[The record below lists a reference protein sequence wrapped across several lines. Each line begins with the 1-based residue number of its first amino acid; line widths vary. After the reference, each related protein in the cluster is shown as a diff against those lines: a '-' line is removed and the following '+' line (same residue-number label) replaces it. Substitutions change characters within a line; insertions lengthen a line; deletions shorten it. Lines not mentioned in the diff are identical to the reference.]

1 MKKRLSVGVEFFE
14 EFSQEN
20 FYYVDKTMFIADLL
34 HNSGKVNLFT
44 RPRRFGKSLN
54 MSMLKSFFEI
64 GTDKKLFDGLK
75 ISREKELCETYMGK
89 FPVVSITLKGVD
101 RLSYSDAC
109 GALRDVIATE
119 IRRFRFLEESLVLTE
134 ADKSLYRSLTDFRAG
149 EYTMPLQLLMT
160 SLQKVLY
167 LLSKHYGSKV
177 ILLIDE
183 YDVPLDKAFQAGYYD
198 EMVSLIRNLFSNVL
212 KTNEYLYFAVLTGC
226 LRISKE
232 SIFTGLNNL
241 NVMTITDFCF
251 QEAFGFT
258 DEEVKELLTYYGME
272 DALETMRDWYD
283 GYQFGGKSIYCP
295 WDVIKYTQALIHEKE
310 ARPQNYWANTSGNA
324 MVRRFIGKADR
335 KTRGEIERLIAGKSI
350 MKAVNQELT
359 YNELDSTIDNLWS
372 VLFTTGYLTQRCQDE
387 GAKLELVIPNREIR
401 ELFVKQIQEWFKEE
415 SRADK
420 GKLRQFCEAFPQGD
434 TVMAEEL
441 LNDYLWKSISI
452 RDTAVKSDRK
462 ENFYHGLL
470 LGLLQ
475 YESDWDTT
483 SNTESGEG
491 YSDILIRTENRVGI
505 VIETKYAEDGD
516 LEKGCN
522 EALVQIEEKKYDA
535 VLQKDGMKEIFRY
548 GIAFYKKNCRVM
560 LEQERKEDCAKIDE

>member
-1 MKKRLSVGVEFFE
+1 MRKKLPIGIEFFE

-20 FYYVDKTMFIADLL
+20 YYYVDKTMFIADLL
-34 HNSGKVNLFT
+34 HNRGKVNLFT

-75 ISREKELCETYMGK
+75 ISREKKLCETYMGK

-119 IRRFRFLEESLVLTE
+119 IRRFRFLEESSVLTE
-134 ADKSLYRSLTDFRAG
+134 ADKSLYRSLTDFQAG

-198 EMVSLIRNLFSNVL
+198 EMVSLVRNLFGNAL
-212 KTNEYLYFAVLTGC
+212 KSNEYLYFAVLTGC

-241 NVMTITDFCF
+241 KIHTITDSRYD
-251 QEAFGFT
+251 EYFGFT
-258 DEEVKELLTYYGME
+258 ESDVQEMLRFYGLMDYADVIRE
-272 DALETMRDWYD
+272 WYD
-283 GYQFGGKSIYCP
+283 GYYFGDESVYCP
-295 WDVIKYTQALIHEKE
+295 WDVINYCDSLLDSPN

-324 MVRRFIGKADR
+324 MIRRFIDKADR
-335 KTRGEIERLIAGKSI
+335 KTRGEIERLIAGESI
-350 MKAVNQELT
+350 VKAVNQELT
-359 YNELDSTIDNLWS
+359 YSELDSTIDNLWS
-372 VLFTTGYLTQRCQDE
+372 VLFTTGYLTQSSRSE
-387 GAKLELVIPNREIR
+387 AGMLELVIPNREIR
-401 ELFVKQIQEWFKEE
+401 ELFIRQIQEWFKDE
-415 SRADK
+415 SRADT
-420 GKLRQFCEAFPQGD
+420 GKLGQFCEAFPQGD
-434 TVMAEEL
+434 AVMAEEL

-475 YESDWDTT
+475 YESDWDTA

-516 LEKGCN
+516 LEKSCN
-522 EALVQIEEKKYDA
+522 EALVQIEEKRYDA
-535 VLQKDGMKEIFRY
+535 VLQKDGMKEILRY
-548 GIAFYKKNCRVM
+548 GIAFYKKNCKVM
-560 LEQERKEDCAKIDE
+560 LG